1 MVQDGTTSY
10 HNHHSTANPI
20 IDYTSTSRP
29 SFAWTRVA
37 AGMNQPNPNP
47 NANANPP
54 TAAAIARMKEIFNDP
69 SRSEDAI
76 KCATKDEV
84 QELMSDY
91 SLTSKQITSEFRK
104 MYKAEW
110 IRKRRII

>member
-1 MVQDGTTSY
+1 
-10 HNHHSTANPI
+10 
-20 IDYTSTSRP
+20 
-29 SFAWTRVA
+29 
-37 AGMNQPNPNP
+37 
-47 NANANPP
+47 
-54 TAAAIARMKEIFNDP
+54 MKEIFNDP

-110 IRKRRII
+110 IRKRRIISKKVNPTKTSPPIYSGLGYPFENCSFKRTNIPDRAKGCTHNCHDVLQATLFQTCTFAG

>member
-1 MVQDGTTSY
+1 
-10 HNHHSTANPI
+10 
-20 IDYTSTSRP
+20 
-29 SFAWTRVA
+29 
-37 AGMNQPNPNP
+37 MNQPNPNP

-110 IRKRRII
+110 IRKRRIQGILPWEWHIHFSTSHQSRRRSPFSDAFF